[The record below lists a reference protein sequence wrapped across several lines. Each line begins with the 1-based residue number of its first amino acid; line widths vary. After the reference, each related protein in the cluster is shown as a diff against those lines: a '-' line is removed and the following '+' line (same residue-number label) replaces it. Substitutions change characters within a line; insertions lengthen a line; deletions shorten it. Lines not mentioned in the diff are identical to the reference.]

1 MLLRGLCMSHHF
13 DTKLAK
19 EDPSLN
25 VCDFYLFDGP
35 SGKTVMAMTVNP
47 DVGLSALDTLHPEGL
62 YAFRFD
68 LNGDAREEVTFK
80 VRFGEP
86 RHGDD
91 GEHRHIQPFVVR
103 KATGDDAVRGDGGE
117 ILAEGETGSIA
128 AQSDVRSYVGIAP
141 ELFAGDA
148 GGLRTLMTAFYK
160 DHRFDGEAFLQGKN
174 FFAKRNVT
182 AIVLEIPSELIGK
195 GKINAWA
202 TISLVGHAP
211 EVQVSR
217 WGLPLVTH
225 LFLNDPND
233 QEVKEQFN
241 VSTPSEDAARFSK
254 PIADFAEKMATYAGS
269 VAEPGAYGEL
279 IAARLCPNTLP
290 YELGTSAAF
299 ELTSFNGRA
308 LGDDVMDVM
317 LSLAAN
323 KPIADGVA
331 PDSARIRKEFPYY
344 GEPYT
349 VEEQVGVTPV
359 PRPAKK

>member
-1 MLLRGLCMSHHF
+1 MSHHF

-25 VCDFYLFDGP
+25 VCDFYLFDGA

-47 DVGLSALDTLHPEGL
+47 DVGLSAPDTLHPEGL

-80 VRFGEP
+80 FRFGAP
-86 RHGDD
+86 RHGDEGD
-91 GEHRHIQPFVVR
+91 HRHIQPFVVR
-103 KATGDDAVRGDGGE
+103 KGTDYDALRGDAGE
-117 ILAEGETGSIA
+117 ILVEGETGMVTGA
-128 AQSDVRSYVGIAP
+128 SDVRAYVGIAP

-148 GGLRTLMTAFYK
+148 GGLRTFMTAFYK
-160 DHRFDGEAFLQGKN
+160 DQRYDGDAFLHRQN
-174 FFAKRNVT
+174 FFARRNVT
-182 AIVLEIPSELIGK
+182 AIVLEVPSELIGT
-195 GKINAWA
+195 GKVYAWA
-202 TISLVGHAP
+202 TISLYGHAP

-217 WGLPLVTH
+217 WGLPLMTH
-225 LFLNDPND
+225 LFLNDPSD
-233 QEVKEQFN
+233 QNVKEQFN
-241 VSTPSEDAARFSK
+241 ASAPSEDVDRFSML
-254 PIADFAEKMATYAGS
+254 IGDFAEKMTMYAGS
-269 VAEPGAYGEL
+269 AADPAAYGKQ

-299 ELTSFNGRA
+299 ELAAFNGRS

-323 KPIADGVA
+323 KTLTDGVA
-331 PDSARIRKEFPYY
+331 PDSGRTREEFPYY

-349 VEEQVGVTPV
+349 AGEQVGVTPV